1 MLTLQVT
8 LRAESDAGLLGGD
21 WEYNPHIA
29 HWSSFGRQRIAQ
41 HSAVLSSTT
50 PVQVGPFHLPLAGSD
65 LRGDE
70 SVWLKMLASTRHSG
84 IDSIDTAEKGKVE
97 RLVQAGLARVPL
109 VDALAAAYEKRTLE
123 VAMED
128 PQLLMSEMNE
138 LRQREEK
145 LDEKSVESIAVFTAY
160 KGTLLVR
167 PTLDATAGN
176 PSALIGKINKAALTE
191 CASKLMYG
199 SPRMLAAMQQMQG
212 MLLTTYSNEFYGTPV
227 TVLSACAH
235 TLTRAVGKV
244 KEDGSMGGPPTYP
257 LGAEKSLEH
266 MHLPL
271 YYSEFG
277 VLPPVAL
284 TQHRIDN
291 RESGATSEERMQYGP
306 ARSSALM
313 ADKLL
318 ASSAL
323 RSGMTSDACVS
334 AIRAQLT
341 QSHTDEAIH
350 PDYVN
355 AEMVIADMGTSTA
368 NAILYMKDMR
378 YPNKASVN
386 LKKPAPVTAVKS
398 TSTLKIAL
406 AVARSLN
413 GTSPAHA
420 QHRWYVAGAYGA
432 TTETTTQA
440 TMIEVEVESLDPV
453 GLQGI
458 APSDDCEGS
467 SVTGSDVLR
476 NLARLATAVTREE
489 APFLHAAADVVR
501 LRFVSDV
508 VSSVSAAFVDT
519 SGTELT
525 REQTK
530 AIKDLP
536 LIGDDLDTRRKVGG
550 HCHGLWL
557 TRYTVAQG
565 LEASGCVNLKRDLP
579 DLARDYAAWE
589 KRLPTYVLE
598 GTASIDALVLPAGEV
613 SQAIMGKNGGDASAF
628 ELHAATRKA
637 FLTSLT
643 APTPLLDNTHA
654 EGVSF
659 YSHAQIINRRVSS
672 FYMGVSHMLCPELYA
687 MNPLFGQIS
696 PINNK
701 SMTRGAEVGQLLRMP
716 LGVRTEV
723 AFVPTFGRLGRRE
736 WDASVRP
743 VMAAIQNQ
751 MPLAATDYLPTP
763 KTAELA
769 CMRVAHVVPPAV
781 LTTLEKDS
789 ALPVGVALDRHALGV
804 MHRLGDLQTKLI
816 PHLAHCHGHPSRS
829 QRVVLESE
837 EKVTL
842 PFYISSWKLAEK
854 GAMEAL
860 VKQMQEYK
868 QEGKITH
875 FTFVSDRPLLN
886 GSDVV
891 TLVLTLPA
899 AGV

>member
-1 MLTLQVT
+1 MLTLSVT
-8 LRAESDAGLLGGD
+8 LRAESEAGLLGGD
-21 WEYNPHIA
+21 WEYAPHIA

-41 HSAVLSSTT
+41 HSAVLSTT
-50 PVQVGPFHLPLAGSD
+50 TAVQVGPFHLPLKGTE

-97 RLVQAGLARVPL
+97 RQVQAGLARLPL
-109 VDALAAAYEKRTLE
+109 MDALAAAVEKRTLE
-123 VAMED
+123 ISMED
-128 PQLLMSEMNE
+128 PQLLMSEMNT
-138 LRQREEK
+138 LRQAEGEK
-145 LDEKSVESIAVFTAY
+145 LDEKSVENIAVFTAY
-160 KGTLLVR
+160 KGTLLVT
-167 PTLDATAGN
+167 PTLDAAAGN
-176 PSALIGKINKAALTE
+176 PSAVMARIQKAAIGE
-191 CASKLMYG
+191 CASKLLYG
-199 SPRMLAAMQQMQG
+199 SARMLAAMQQMQG
-212 MLLTTYSNEFYGTPV
+212 MLLTTYSNEFY
-227 TVLSACAH
+227 
-235 TLTRAVGKV
+235 GKV

-291 RESGATSEERMQYGP
+291 RESGATSEERLQYGP

-378 YPNKASVN
+378 YPNKAAVN
-386 LKKPAPVTAVKS
+386 LKKGAPVTALKP
-398 TSTLKIAL
+398 TSTLKVAL

-420 QHRWYVAGAYGA
+420 QHRWYLAGAYGAA
-432 TTETTTQA
+432 TTETTTA
-440 TMIEVEVESLDPV
+440 AMLEVEVESLDPIA
-453 GLQGI
+453 LHGI
-458 APSDDCEGS
+458 APADDCEGS

-536 LIGDDLDTRRKVGG
+536 LIGDELDTRRKVGG

-565 LEASGCVNLKRDLP
+565 LEASGRVNLKRDLP

-659 YSHAQIINRRVSS
+659 YSHAQDLKRRVSS

-696 PINNK
+696 PINSK

-716 LGVRTEV
+716 LSQKSEV

-763 KTAELA
+763 KAAELA

-789 ALPVGVALDRHALGV
+789 ALSVGVALDRHALGV

-891 TLVLTLPA
+891 TLVLTLP
-899 AGV
+899 VTV